1 MADPTPPSDLK
12 SRRALDNTVL
22 AFLRTEL
29 ANRRTLLA
37 YVKTALGVA
46 IAGFGLMQFADADS
60 VFVWVGMAVLPLSVL
75 ILVYGII
82 DYIHIR
88 RRIEQE
94 KRDARV

>member
-1 MADPTPPSDLK
+1 MVDQTPPSDLK
-12 SRRALDNTVL
+12 SRRALDNMVL

-46 IAGFGLMQFADADS
+46 ITGFGLMQFADADS
-60 VFVWVGMAVLPLSVL
+60 VFVWAGMAVLPLSAV
-75 ILVYGII
+75 ILAYGIF
-82 DYIHIR
+82 DYIHVR
-88 RRIEQE
+88 RQIEQE